1 VRIALAALALAA
13 GSTASMGLA
22 DDAPVAKPQPPAAA
36 DAASSKP
43 GAFKESLGRAPSSQD
58 LKPTGPIDI
67 TADHLESVVGNTA
80 VYTGNVKLVSNTLK
94 LDGDRLELRQYG
106 KGQYEAHLTGN
117 PGHMN
122 HAGAGPDNPPV
133 DARAKILN
141 YDMRDGYVDLIGD
154 AYLKRCNDTINAET
168 MRYNV
173 ATHSYDAT
181 RGDGGQ
187 VHIILQPDSPVA
199 VKTGTPC
206 GPAESAPPVS
216 QEAAP

>member
-1 VRIALAALALAA
+1 MVLAAESAA
-13 GSTASMGLA
+13 
-22 DDAPVAKPQPPAAA
+22 PPAANP
-36 DAASSKP
+36 SSKTD
-43 GAFKESLGRAPSSQD
+43 AFKESLTRAPSTQD

-94 LDGDRLELRQYG
+94 LDGDRLELRQYPNR
-106 KGQYEAHLTGN
+106 QYEAHLTGN
-117 PGHMN
+117 PGHMS

-133 DARAKILN
+133 DARAKVLN
-141 YDMRDGYVDLIGD
+141 YDMRNGYVDLIGD

-181 RGDGGQ
+181 RGNDGQ
-187 VHIILQPDSPVA
+187 VHIVLQPDAPAAAASG
-199 VKTGTPC
+199 KPC
-206 GPAESAPPVS
+206 GPSGGDGSP
-216 QEAAP
+216 